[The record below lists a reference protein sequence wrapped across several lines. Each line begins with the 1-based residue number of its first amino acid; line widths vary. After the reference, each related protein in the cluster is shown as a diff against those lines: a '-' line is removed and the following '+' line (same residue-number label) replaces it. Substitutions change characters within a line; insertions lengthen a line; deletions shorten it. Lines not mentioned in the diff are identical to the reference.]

1 MGFVPHLLPLITTKT
16 LVWGWYPVLVQTG
29 PGSSAEPRETNIEK
43 TGLDIVVLLR
53 GPLCLSTR
61 SSLGSLGFYF
71 FVSLG
76 GGYWF
81 HSKLVMHLEKF
92 LVASGTVNCLCLESS
107 EWKLKKTKYHLDVLR
122 ALMGEHS
129 VMIALS

>member
-76 GGYWF
+76 GV
-81 HSKLVMHLEKF
+81 LVSF
-92 LVASGTVNCLCLESS
+92 
-107 EWKLKKTKYHLDVLR
+107 KTCNAFRKVSC
-122 ALMGEHS
+122 GERYCE
-129 VMIALS
+129 LSLS

>member
-1 MGFVPHLLPLITTKT
+1 MPVNTQQLRFSWLLF
-16 LVWGWYPVLVQTG
+16 
-29 PGSSAEPRETNIEK
+29 
-43 TGLDIVVLLR
+43 
-53 GPLCLSTR
+53 LCII
-61 SSLGSLGFYF
+61 
-71 FVSLG
+71 G